1 MKLEDVER
9 LGKVVIER
17 TRSLYQ
23 EPDMLVH
30 YSDPDRD
37 LAGGA
42 KACARSMAEQYVRKG
57 GHILVAGCAGGL
69 EAFWFAED
77 GFTVTG
83 VDIVPELIKAAR
95 EHAKRKGYENRVRF
109 ELVDGFQWPVED
121 EACDGV
127 SMMQNLLTHL
137 PTREIRKT
145 VFAEC
150 SRVLKSG
157 GVVMMQ
163 APDRT
168 HPGLTAEK
176 PEWAPDNPEDI
187 DKKRELNLSKEP
199 GVLVDRVHPC
209 KGDALTQTTYP
220 RYEADPDEL
229 TREVRS
235 CGFHVIHVERD
246 ENPKSLWPTVIV
258 VARKD

>member
-42 KACARSMAEQYVRKG
+42 KAYARSMAEQYVRKG
-57 GHILVAGCAGGL
+57 GHILVVGCAGGL

-77 GFTVTG
+77 GFEVTG
-83 VDIVPELIKAAR
+83 IDIVPQFIDVAR
-95 EHAKRKGYENRVRF
+95 QHAKTKGFENCTRF
-109 ELVDGFQWPVED
+109 EAVDGFRWPFED
-121 EACDGV
+121 KVFDGV
-127 SMMQNLLTHL
+127 SMMQNLVTHL
-137 PTREIRKT
+137 PTRGIRKT

-150 SRVLKSG
+150 SRVLRSG

-176 PEWAPDNPEDI
+176 LEWEPGNPEDV

-199 GVLVDRVHPC
+199 GVLVDRLHPC

-229 TREVRS
+229 TQEIQSFSSR
-235 CGFHVIHVERD
+235 VIRVQRD
-246 ENPKSLWPTVIV
+246 ENPKSRWPTVIV